1 LIHPDTELRVVDEEI
16 GLGVFATKLIPKGTV
31 TLALDSLDQIFEPSF
46 LNSLDPLRSVPFEKY
61 TYRDQEGRYILS
73 WDHGKY
79 VNHSFHANCF
89 TTPYGFDIAVRD
101 IRAGE
106 QLTNEYGLFNL
117 DEPFHCRPEKGTDRT
132 NVSKA
137 DLLKYYREWDAK
149 ILEAFKAFEQVSQP
163 LDLFIPKECRE
174 RIRLAAKENRVVDS
188 VLALYYGGE

>member
-1 LIHPDTELRVVDEEI
+1 MIHPDTELRVVDEEI

-31 TLALDSLDQIFEPSF
+31 TLALDSLDQIFEPSY
-46 LNSLDPLRSVPFEKY
+46 LNSLDPLRSAPFEKY

-101 IRAGE
+101 IHAGE

-117 DEPFHCRPEKGTDRT
+117 DEPFLCRPEEGSERT
-132 NVSKA
+132 SVSKA
-137 DLLKYYREWDAK
+137 DLIKYYPEWDAK
-149 ILEAFKAFEQVSQP
+149 ILDAFKAFEQVSQP
-163 LDLFIPKECRE
+163 LDLFIPKECRK
-174 RIRLAAKENRVVDS
+174 RIRVAVKENRVVDS